1 MDAQVRKETRRDART
16 ARRLNHVE
24 FVHRPGDR
32 ELTIALFDALGCA
45 SHVNDTPPYGA
56 YVVVDLDGSP
66 HGVNDMFVSEAE
78 PAQLALEDA
87 LGRAMA
93 VAGSEAAQARE
104 AFRAFLKDKPYRATH
119 VGLRIPSVGVLDE
132 VVARL
137 EALRAGPLA
146 GRLELGGF
154 MSRTAEESAAMS
166 APLKQLW
173 LWTDV
178 FSTGLCV
185 IGQQIELQAYDV

>member
-1 MDAQVRKETRRDART
+1 MDAPVGRGTRRDART

-32 ELTIALFDALGCA
+32 ELTVALFDALGCA
-45 SHVNDTPPYGA
+45 SRINDTPPYGA

-78 PAQLALEDA
+78 PAQLALEEA
-87 LGRAMA
+87 LARAMT
-93 VAGSEAAQARE
+93 VEGSEAALARDG
-104 AFRAFLKDKPYRATH
+104 FRAFLREQPYRATH
-119 VGLRIPSVGVLDE
+119 VGLRIPSVGALDE

-137 EALRAGPLA
+137 EALRAGPLV

-173 LWTDV
+173 IWTDV
-178 FSTGLCV
+178 FSTGLLT